1 MQDIKRDA
9 DFEKKVLMINS
20 ILALK
25 ADDHN
30 KLFWQ
35 ERGWIDKPYYYD
47 CKMNPMKIL
56 FSKAIYKVLYKVMD
70 E

>member
-1 MQDIKRDA
+1 
-9 DFEKKVLMINS
+9 MINS